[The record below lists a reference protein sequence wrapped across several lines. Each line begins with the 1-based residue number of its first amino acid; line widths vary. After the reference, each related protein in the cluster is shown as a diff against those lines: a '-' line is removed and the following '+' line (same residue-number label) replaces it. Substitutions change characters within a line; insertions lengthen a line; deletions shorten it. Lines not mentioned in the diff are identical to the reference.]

1 LVLKNSTVFPKNL
14 HYLPKRR
21 KRKILTDFFQ
31 DCNINTMKEVITV
44 KITYNIEKL
53 KCVVDNICELTN
65 ISISIT
71 DTKYNTIYSREMG
84 NDSYCHK
91 IQENEIGRLKC
102 YHSDIDMYKKCAQ
115 EKRAISYICHAG
127 IIDTA
132 IPILK
137 DGILAGFIM
146 LGRIRLKSSIDT
158 NKYLFW
164 SENPDKI
171 AKHYKKLTYLTQ
183 TQLEAIINL
192 ISHILF
198 ENAIEIDYD
207 KFINFATDYIE
218 NNLSENLNI
227 EHLCR
232 VFGKSKNAIYE
243 NFRKFYNC
251 TVNEYITK
259 RRIETAKSLLVNTK
273 SNIEQVSERV
283 GFYNYTYFSKIFKK
297 HTGFSPRNYRK
308 HFIK

>member
-1 LVLKNSTVFPKNL
+1 MVLKNSTVFPKNL
-14 HYLPKRR
+14 HYLPEKA
-21 KRKILTDFFQ
+21 KKKILTVFFLYR
-31 DCNINTMKEVITV
+31 NIKSTKEVTAL
-44 KITYNIEKL
+44 KITYNLEKL
-53 KCVVDNICELTN
+53 KSIVDNICEFTN

-71 DTKYNTIYSREMG
+71 DTKYNTIYNREMG

-91 IQENEIGRLKC
+91 VQENEIGRLKC
-102 YHSDIDMYKKCAQ
+102 HHSDIDMYKKCAE
-115 EKRAISYICHAG
+115 EKQAVSYICHAG
-127 IIDTA
+127 VIDTA

-158 NKYLFW
+158 NKYLYW
-164 SENPDKI
+164 TDNPDKI

-218 NNLSENLNI
+218 NNLSEDLNI
-227 EHLCR
+227 ERLCR
-232 VFGKSKNAIYE
+232 VFEKSKNAVYE
-243 NFRKFYNC
+243 NFHKFYNC

-259 RRIETAKSLLVNTK
+259 RRIETAKSLLINTK
-273 SNIEQVSERV
+273 NNIEQISETV

-297 HTGFSPRNYRK
+297 YTGVSPRNYRK